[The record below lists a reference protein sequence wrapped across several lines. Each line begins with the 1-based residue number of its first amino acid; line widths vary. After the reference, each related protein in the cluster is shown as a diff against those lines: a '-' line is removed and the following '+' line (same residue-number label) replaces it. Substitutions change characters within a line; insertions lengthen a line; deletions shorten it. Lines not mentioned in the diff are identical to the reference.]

1 MPSLIDL
8 HIHSRFSDGQF
19 DIKDLVELSKKN
31 NVDLISITDH
41 DDIRSVFELKN
52 NPNISGIEY
61 INGVELSSIVKL
73 NGRNIILHILGY
85 GYDEKNEELISRL
98 LEKKKLRAIVNKK
111 YLVNL
116 IHEFPY
122 LSYDILE
129 NIQYDKYV
137 RISRLIEATLNN
149 EEMSNDQLNAI
160 KKYLNSN
167 RPIYP
172 DYEFDALES
181 LQIIR
186 NANGY
191 PVLAHPYQY
200 RLNVKEEIALLKL
213 LKENGLIGLEKYH
226 SGDTPIGMLLQEMMC
241 NKFNLEWTL
250 GSDFHEDHD
259 DFGNQI
265 GYGKNKN
272 LCRSSCSLIKTLR
285 RNGKVLKR

>member
-8 HIHSRFSDGQF
+8 HIHSQFSDGQF

-137 RISRLIEATLNN
+137 RLSRLIEATLNN